1 MRTEINFKIRKH
13 MSGKIPKYF
22 INELLSRTN
31 IVELINKRLILK
43 KCGKNYQT
51 KCPFHHEKTP
61 SFTVSHEKQFFYC
74 FGCNAHGNAIDFL
87 INYENL
93 SFVESIEELSIIH
106 GMKIPFEN
114 TKYNYL
120 YIKKQKLYLLM
131 KQLCNLY
138 QENIKFTDIAN
149 KYLSHRGI
157 NKKMIDVFLIGFSSL
172 NWNDFYKKLNVSKEL
187 EKELLIYNII
197 SISKK
202 GCKYDP
208 FQGRIIF
215 PIQDQHGRI
224 IAFGGRSINHI
235 LPKYLNSQ
243 ETDIFCKRKLI
254 YGLYQVKKNFSK
266 PKYLLVVE
274 GYIDVITLTQYNINY
289 VVSSLGTSTTV
300 EHIQILFQN
309 TDTVIYCYD
318 GDNAG
323 KDAAWRTLKKALPYI
338 SDEKT
343 LKFILL
349 PKNEDP
355 DITIRKEGKEKFQTR
370 IDNAIAMSK
379 FFFKYILRNINLSSI
394 DDKFYLSVRALP
406 LINTISSDTIRI
418 YLRQVLARMIGILDD
433 NQFEKFLYEQENK
446 RKQKPQFHIK
456 RTPMRI
462 LIALLMQN
470 PNLAVIAPP
479 VKKLNQI
486 KIKGLNIFL
495 EILQICLDNP
505 DINTG
510 QLLEFYRNTKISN
523 ILKILSRWDHMIV
536 QEEIQNMFLDLLM
549 NIYDKIL
556 EERQEY
562 LIAQERIKG
571 LTINE
576 KKEIWSINKKL
587 SKNNKKI

>member
-1 MRTEINFKIRKH
+1 ML
-13 MSGKIPKYF
+13 GKIPKYF
-22 INELLSRTN
+22 INELLSRTD
-31 IVELINKRLILK
+31 IVELINKRLTLK

-61 SFTVSHEKQFFYC
+61 SFTVSYEKQFFYC
-74 FGCNAHGNAIDFL
+74 FGCNVHGNAIDFL

-93 SFVESIEELSIIH
+93 SFIESIEELSMIH
-106 GMKIPFEN
+106 GVQIPFEN
-114 TKYNYL
+114 TKNNHL

-131 KQLCNLY
+131 KKLCNLY
-138 QENIKFTDIAN
+138 QQNIKITNIPN
-149 KYLSHRGI
+149 KYLSKRGI
-157 NKKMIDVFLIGFSSL
+157 EKKMVDVFLIGFANL
-172 NWNDFYKKLNVSKEL
+172 NWNSFCKKLNISKEF
-187 EKELLIYNII
+187 EEELLIHNII
-197 SISKK
+197 SISNK
-202 GCKYDP
+202 GYKYDP

-215 PIQDQHGRI
+215 PLQDQHGRI
-224 IAFGGRSINHI
+224 VAFGGRSINNL

-243 ETDIFCKRKLI
+243 ETDIFCKRKQI
-254 YGLYQVKKNFSK
+254 YGLYQVKKTTSK
-266 PKYLLVVE
+266 PQYLLVVE

-300 EHIQILFQN
+300 EHIQVLFQN
-309 TDTVIYCYD
+309 TNTVIYCYD
-318 GDNAG
+318 GDTAG
-323 KDAAWRTLKKALPYI
+323 KNAAWRTLQKALPYI

-355 DITIRKEGKEKFQTR
+355 DTTIRKEGKDKFQKR
-370 IDNAIAMSK
+370 IDNAISMSK
-379 FFFKYILRNINLSSI
+379 FFFKYILKNINLSSI
-394 DDKFYLSVRALP
+394 DDKFHLSTRALP

-418 YLRQVLARMIGILDD
+418 YLRQKLARIIGILDD
-433 NQFEKFLYEQENK
+433 NQFEKFLYEQEIK
-446 RKQKPQFHIK
+446 KKQKSQFNIK

-470 PNLAVIAPP
+470 PNLALIAPP
-479 VKKLNQI
+479 VKKLNQK
-486 KIKGLNIFL
+486 KIKGLQIFL
-495 EILQICLDNP
+495 EILQTCIKHPN
-505 DINTG
+505 INTG
-510 QLLEFYRNTKISN
+510 QLLEFYRNSEISN

-556 EERQEY
+556 EKRQEY

-587 SKNNKKI
+587 SKKNIKISKKTK